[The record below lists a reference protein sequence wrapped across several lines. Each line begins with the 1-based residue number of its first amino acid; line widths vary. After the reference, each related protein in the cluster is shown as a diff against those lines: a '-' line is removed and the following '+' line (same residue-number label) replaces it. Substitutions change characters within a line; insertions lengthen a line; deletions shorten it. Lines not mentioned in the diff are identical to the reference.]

1 MEIEVS
7 EKKWENEWNSEFYGE
22 KVYIE
27 LEGLFWFLER
37 VALIEE
43 EIKDKEIGSKVS
55 GIEESLMEVFK
66 VVDEMGR
73 AKKDI

>member
-1 MEIEVS
+1 
-7 EKKWENEWNSEFYGE
+7 
-22 KVYIE
+22 
-27 LEGLFWFLER
+27 LER